1 MQPSSRLSLKDIILW
16 AASSLSLCIS
26 NKTVELSLV
35 SQSTISKY
43 SLTTHIGEDLEVCLR
58 LDIERNGRH
67 ARDTLSAGGAEQ
79 TANSLKPQ
87 IHQIWRETG
96 QCFCLILN
104 GLDRL
109 RASVSLCVYVCVLE
123 QIQSVSVKI
132 KKSQFV
138 SFDNA
143 LVVN

>member
-1 MQPSSRLSLKDIILW
+1 MRPSSRLSLKDIILW

-35 SQSTISKY
+35 SQSNISKY
-43 SLTTHIGEDLEVCLR
+43 SLTTHIGEDLEVCLC
-58 LDIERNGRH
+58 LDIERNGRQ

-96 QCFCLILN
+96 QCFRLILN
-104 GLDRL
+104 GLH
-109 RASVSLCVYVCVLE
+109 RARV
-123 QIQSVSVKI
+123 
-132 KKSQFV
+132 
-138 SFDNA
+138 
-143 LVVN
+143 